1 MSEPKTPLEPQP
13 GAFLMTADQH
23 RAVAAA
29 LRADPEI
36 PDAERMARNQEMV
49 SHMRPERMLLRLRV
63 RPASMWAGCW

>member
-1 MSEPKTPLEPQP
+1 MSEPKPLEPQA

-29 LRADPEI
+29 RADPEI
-36 PDAERMARNQEMV
+36 PDADRMARNQEMV